1 MLPCKISPCNQAAVL
16 LGGRDLHGSGSWHHK
31 LCRVQ
36 GAHAR
41 GEHVVGLGT
50 QAARKP
56 LPLLSGASTY
66 LANNHARERHGVK
79 GAGAGSVEYQN
90 ILYWQIMLQTV

>member
-1 MLPCKISPCNQAAVL
+1 M
-16 LGGRDLHGSGSWHHK
+16 
-31 LCRVQ
+31 
-36 GAHAR
+36 
-41 GEHVVGLGT
+41 VGLGT

-90 ILYWQIMLQTV
+90 ILYWQIMLQTVQVDTQTGITVKTDCDGNPLHCQQA